1 MESSSN
7 PDALRAAIGA
17 GYLAKSV
24 RRALAVWGVAAAL
37 AAVVGCAGLAEMRGT
52 GVQRMYV
59 FNCGESTVAD
69 VSRWTPGV
77 NEGKPAA
84 FSANCYLI
92 RHARGVMLWDSGIN
106 DNVAT
111 MPQGFQRS
119 AVSPRYTLPVPLR
132 AQLEAIGVR
141 PEQITHVAFSHTHG
155 DHVGNA
161 NLFTAATLYIQQA
174 EYDAAFGPE
183 AATKWNFEV
192 SSYDKLRASRTV
204 KLNGDHDV
212 FGDGSVILVATPGHT
227 PGHQSLLVRL
237 PKRGPVILS
246 GDMVH
251 LRENW
256 VNRRVPSFNYDR
268 AQSLQSMEKVARLMA
283 ETGAELWINHDK
295 EQSAT
300 IPRAPA
306 YIE

>member
-1 MESSSN
+1 MKIVNSR
-7 PDALRAAIGA
+7 L
-17 GYLAKSV
+17 
-24 RRALAVWGVAAAL
+24 AAAVIL
-37 AAVVGCAGLAEMRGT
+37 VFVALTGCADLPGSRQT

-59 FNCGESTVAD
+59 FNCGESTVDD

-77 NEGKPAA
+77 NVGQPAA

-92 RHARGVMLWDSGIN
+92 RHTRGLMLWDSGIN

-119 AVSPRYTLPVPLR
+119 KVAPRYELPVPLR
-132 AQLEAIGVR
+132 AQLSAIGVEPR
-141 PEQITHVAFSHTHG
+141 DVTHVAFSHTHG

-161 NLFTAATLYIQQA
+161 NLFAAATLYIQQA
-174 EYDAAFGPE
+174 EYDVAFGPD
-183 AATKWNFEV
+183 AVSKWNFEV
-192 SSYDKLRASRTV
+192 TSYDKLRASKMV

-212 FGDGSVILVATPGHT
+212 FGDGSVVLISTPGHT
-227 PGHQSLLVRL
+227 PGHQSLLVKL

-251 LRENW
+251 LQDSW
-256 VNRRVPSFNYDR
+256 VHRRVPAFNYDR
-268 AQSLQSMEKVARLMA
+268 EQSLKSMSKVADLMA
-283 ETGAELWINHDK
+283 RTGAELWINHDK
-295 EQSAT
+295 AQSDT